1 VINQPT
7 ATSISSEPVSTSKV
21 PEFNSMFSKALSP
34 NSSANQFKA
43 PSVSSLDAFGN
54 GVAEGI
60 GGATEAIKGIDFS
73 SMGLSEIHLPK
84 SVPSMLD
91 MPNFSL
97 PNLGMSSLP
106 SIPMPFSFISSGDTH
121 VV

>member
-1 VINQPT
+1 
-7 ATSISSEPVSTSKV
+7 
-21 PEFNSMFSKALSP
+21 MLSKAFSP
-34 NSSANQFKA
+34 NSSATQFRG
-43 PSVSSLDAFGN
+43 PLVSSLDAFGK

-60 GGATEAIKGIDFS
+60 DGAADAIKGIDFS

-106 SIPMPFSFISSGDTH
+106 SIPMPFGFISGGVTK